1 MHKTLTISKLYYR
14 TLRSAFY
21 YRIVIYFCNNFTLN
35 QTFMGCSED
44 LSFYLMKWWNTW
56 WNQLNEFY
64 FYDYFVFFRMPKC
77 RSCGMR
83 TVTFYT
89 VYIMPFQRNIVI
101 LPISVSLCMMGCSLW
116 KMETGR
122 RQVNSHYR
130 DMSSRRPHVS
140 SCDIAWEIG
149 SVLLHMQC
157 KLHMGPRLKKNNT
170 EASSGMACSEQ
181 SLEKRKKQNIIACD
195 KILPFHPPA
204 TSHSTICPEL
214 ATADAWV
221 AGGMFRWAPCGGRRE
236 EETCPPPSIKCAWVH
251 STTTHRQAGAYRAI
265 CGDGEGTACSRP
277 GAKDAAWSTHV
288 L

>member
-1 MHKTLTISKLYYR
+1 MWYAHSKILYSIHYAIPKKYCYSTHFCLSLYDGIQHVENGDRKTAGKQSLSWHVFETPPCVFQWHSLGNWLCVTTCAMQVAHGATI
-14 TLRSAFY
+14 
-21 YRIVIYFCNNFTLN
+21 
-35 QTFMGCSED
+35 
-44 LSFYLMKWWNTW
+44 
-56 WNQLNEFY
+56 
-64 FYDYFVFFRMPKC
+64 
-77 RSCGMR
+77 
-83 TVTFYT
+83 
-89 VYIMPFQRNIVI
+89 
-101 LPISVSLCMMGCSLW
+101 
-116 KMETGR
+116 
-122 RQVNSHYR
+122 
-130 DMSSRRPHVS
+130 
-140 SCDIAWEIG
+140 
-149 SVLLHMQC
+149 
-157 KLHMGPRLKKNNT
+157 KKNNT

-204 TSHSTICPEL
+204 TSHSTICPER

-265 CGDGEGTACSRP
+265 CGDGEGSACSRP

>member
-1 MHKTLTISKLYYR
+1 
-14 TLRSAFY
+14 
-21 YRIVIYFCNNFTLN
+21 
-35 QTFMGCSED
+35 
-44 LSFYLMKWWNTW
+44 
-56 WNQLNEFY
+56 
-64 FYDYFVFFRMPKC
+64 
-77 RSCGMR
+77 
-83 TVTFYT
+83 
-89 VYIMPFQRNIVI
+89 MPFQRNIVI
-101 LPISVSLCMMGCSLW
+101 LPISVFLCMMGYSLC

-122 RQVNSHYR
+122 RQVNSHYH
-130 DMSSRRPHVS
+130 DMSSRPPPCVFLWHSLGNWLCVTTY
-140 SCDIAWEIG
+140 A
-149 SVLLHMQC
+149 MQVA
-157 KLHMGPRLKKNNT
+157 HGATIKKNNT
-170 EASSGMACSEQ
+170 EVSSGMACSEQ

-204 TSHSTICPEL
+204 TSHSTICPER

-221 AGGMFRWAPCGGRRE
+221 AGGMFWWAPCGGRRE